1 MPRKRKLPEEI
12 QDIIDDVQNKEIE
25 EDAQEAREF
34 V

>member
-12 QDIIDDVQNKEIE
+12 QDIIDEVQNKEIE
-25 EDAQEAREF
+25 EDAQEAREL

>member
-25 EDAQEAREF
+25 EDAQEAREY